1 MSMNPRY
8 STAPRAALS
17 KAAVAALVAASMLGG
32 CAWLSDLNP
41 FTPSAPKMA
50 PLANFT
56 PSADL
61 RTDWSASVGAAGDY
75 VFQPAVLGSAVIAA
89 GRDGSVARFDDGRPA
104 WKVKLDKKLAAG
116 VGAHAQLA
124 VVVTEKGEAIALDPA
139 SGAVKW
145 TAMVGSEV
153 LAPPAVS
160 DNLVVVRTS
169 DNRLIGLDAAD
180 GKRKWL
186 YQRANPPLA
195 LRSYT
200 GVVLEGGVALAG
212 FPGGKLAAVNLANG
226 GAQFELPVASPK
238 GSTELE
244 RVADVS
250 GPPVLRGQ
258 EICAVAYQGR
268 IGCFDASNGN
278 ALWSREFSSSAGM
291 DRDSRQVYVTD
302 DRDAVHALDASTG
315 ASVWKQESFARRGIS
330 RPVVFGGYVAVAD
343 REGYVHLL
351 QREDGA
357 LAARAR
363 PDSGPVLA
371 LRAYGRG
378 IVVQTRGGGVYA
390 LSVQ

>member
-1 MSMNPRY
+1 MSMNLRFF
-8 STAPRAALS
+8 
-17 KAAVAALVAASMLGG
+17 KASLASLLAASVMGG

-50 PLANFT
+50 PLPSFT
-56 PSADL
+56 PGAEL
-61 RTDWSASVGAAGDY
+61 RTDWSGSVGGAGDY
-75 VFQPAVLGSAVIAA
+75 VFQPAVVGSAVFAA
-89 GRDGSVARFDDGRPA
+89 GRDGTVVRFEEGRPA
-104 WKVKLDKKLAAG
+104 WKVSVDKKLGAG
-116 VGAHAQLA
+116 VGANARLA
-124 VVVTEKGEAIALDPA
+124 VVVSEKGEAIALDAA

-145 TAMVGSEV
+145 AAPLGAEV
-153 LAPPAVS
+153 LAPPAVG
-160 DNLVVVRTS
+160 DNLVVVRSS

-195 LRSYT
+195 LRNFT

-212 FPGGKLAAVNLANG
+212 FPGGKLVAVNLGNG
-226 GAQFELPVASPK
+226 GAQFELTVASPK

-250 GPPVLRGQ
+250 GPPAVRGQ
-258 EICAVAYQGR
+258 EVCAVAYQGR
-268 IGCFDASNGN
+268 IACFDGSNGN
-278 ALWSREFSSSAGM
+278 SLWSREFSSSVGM
-291 DRDSRQVYVTD
+291 DRDNRQVYVAD
-302 DRDAVHALDASTG
+302 DKDAIHALDASTG
-315 ASVWKQESFARRGIS
+315 ASVWKQDKFARRMLS

-357 LAARAR
+357 LVARAR

-378 IVVQTRGGGVYA
+378 ILVQTQSGGVYA
-390 LSVQ
+390 LSAQ